1 MPSIELLIAFAAAGA
16 VFAYM
21 PGPAMLY
28 AAAQTV
34 ARGRMAGLMASIGIH
49 VGGYVHVLAAALGL
63 AALFHAVPALFAI
76 VKIAGAGYLIWLGVK
91 MVREAGRDPAALP
104 AARAQSARLAFAESV
119 IVEVSNPKAALFF
132 FAFLPQFADSA
143 AAAPLWLQLLA
154 LGAVANVMFLS
165 ADLACVALAGAVTD
179 RLRRSG
185 RAQRLVKRA
194 GGAALIGLGANLAL
208 QKT

>member
-1 MPSIELLIAFAAAGA
+1 MGGLGASASAPIGEPRPDAAAS
-16 VFAYM
+16 
-21 PGPAMLY
+21 GP
-28 AAAQTV
+28 
-34 ARGRMAGLMASIGIH
+34 
-49 VGGYVHVLAAALGL
+49 
-63 AALFHAVPALFAI
+63 
-76 VKIAGAGYLIWLGVK
+76 
-91 MVREAGRDPAALP
+91 
-104 AARAQSARLAFAESV
+104 
-119 IVEVSNPKAALFF
+119 
-132 FAFLPQFADSA
+132 ADSA